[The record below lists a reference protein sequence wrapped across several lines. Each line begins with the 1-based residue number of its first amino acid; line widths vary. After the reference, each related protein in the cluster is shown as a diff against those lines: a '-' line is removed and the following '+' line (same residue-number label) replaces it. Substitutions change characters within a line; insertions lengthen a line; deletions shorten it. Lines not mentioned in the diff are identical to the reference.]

1 MINAHQA
8 LQRLKDGNL
17 RYLSDDI
24 PPILI
29 NAESRRQLLNSQN
42 PFAIILGCSDSRVP
56 AEIIF
61 GQGLGDLFVIRV
73 AGNIVAP
80 SQIGSIEFAAEK
92 FGTSLVV
99 VLGHTMC
106 GAVEATIE
114 QLKRPTELRSP
125 HLHSIVSRIRP
136 GVEPLLDAEGSDD
149 SETLMRR
156 AVRANIETSVANL
169 RHGSEILENLIDS
182 GKLLIVGAEYCLE
195 TGIVDFIED

>member
-1 MINAHQA
+1 MISAKEA
-8 LQRLKDGNL
+8 LQRLKEGNL
-17 RYLSDDI
+17 RYLSDDL
-24 PPILI
+24 PPIVI
-29 NAESRRQLLNSQN
+29 NAESRRQLLKSQN

-80 SQIGSIEFAAEK
+80 SQIGSIEFAAEN

-114 QLKRPTELRSP
+114 QLKRPKELRSP

-136 GVEPLLDAEGSDD
+136 SVEPLLDVGNPADKQG
-149 SETLMRR
+149 LMHR
-156 AVRANIETSVANL
+156 AVRANIASSVSNL
-169 RHGSEILENLIDS
+169 RHGSEILETLVEKQ
-182 GKLLIVGAEYCLE
+182 KLMIVGAEYCLE
-195 TGIVDFIED
+195 TGVVDFIED